1 MLKWRRIYWHTQC
14 KNWCLQVRKCWKW
27 KIGNK
32 CHAQMMLCCSNC
44 VCRSTELRMQTE
56 MHSRYVFANQLGII
70 FERKNSAC
78 ILLAWWM
85 GCHQPLDK
93 KISWFVWSLLEHFRV
108 SVSAQKMV
116 YYSVWSG
123 IWLKIKKILI
133 GQ

>member
-1 MLKWRRIYWHTQC
+1 MLEV
-14 KNWCLQVRKCWKW
+14 KNWK
-27 KIGNK
+27 
-32 CHAQMMLCCSNC
+32 QMPCSNDVLCSSNC

-93 KISWFVWSLLEHFRV
+93 KIS
-108 SVSAQKMV
+108 
-116 YYSVWSG
+116 
-123 IWLKIKKILI
+123 
-133 GQ
+133 

>member
-1 MLKWRRIYWHTQC
+1 MLEV
-14 KNWCLQVRKCWKW
+14 KNWK
-27 KIGNK
+27 
-32 CHAQMMLCCSNC
+32 QMPCSNDVLCSSNC

-93 KISWFVWSLLEHFRV
+93 KISGFLWPLLEYFRV

-123 IWLKIKKILI
+123 IWLKMKKILI
-133 GQ
+133 R